1 MNEHFPVARPV
12 VHGHRRADRLGGVA
26 AGLVDRL
33 MDALADHPAE
43 RAAVLAVLAW
53 LAMWGIFFVGGEL

>member
-1 MNEHFPVARPV
+1 
-12 VHGHRRADRLGGVA
+12 
-26 AGLVDRL
+26 